1 MSGAG
6 TGWAEVTVALPTGA
20 NPSAVEA
27 TCAFLFDLG
36 APGLEE
42 QDSRLLAYFP
52 DDAALPDRVAA
63 TARHA
68 ARLLGSEAAVTS
80 RPLPPVDW
88 AEAWKREVKAT
99 EVAPGIVVAPTWDP
113 YAGRPDEVVIRLDPG
128 MAFGTGTHPSTRLC
142 LQALAELRP
151 EGEILDLGTGSGILA
166 IAAAKL
172 GARRVLALD
181 VDPVA
186 TDVARA
192 NVVQN
197 GVGAVVR
204 VATGDLS
211 AAPGPFDLVLAN
223 ILAAPLIA
231 TAPALAGRLAPSGA
245 AVLSGLLADEAAGVA
260 AAYEAEGLT
269 RVALLEEAEWAALVL
284 TRPGG

>member
-6 TGWAEVTVALPTGA
+6 TGWAEVTVALPRRA
-20 NPSAVEA
+20 DPAAVEV

-36 APGLEE
+36 TSGLQEE
-42 QDSRLLAYFP
+42 DSRLLAYFP

-63 TARHA
+63 AVEQAR
-68 ARLLGSEAAVTS
+68 RLLGPEAAVTT

-88 AEAWKREVKAT
+88 AEAWKRDVKAT

-113 YAGRPDEVVIRLDPG
+113 YAGRPGEVVIRLDPG
-128 MAFGTGTHPSTRLC
+128 MAFGTGTHPSTGLC
-142 LQALAELRP
+142 LQALAERRP
-151 EGEILDLGTGSGILA
+151 SGDVLDLGTGSGILA

-172 GARRVLALD
+172 GARRVLAVD

-197 GVGAVVR
+197 GVGAAVQVV
-204 VATGDLS
+204 TGDLA

-231 TAPALAGRLAPSGA
+231 MAPSLAGRLAASGA

-269 RVALLEEAEWAALVL
+269 RVALLKEAEWAALVL
-284 TRPGG
+284 AGPGG